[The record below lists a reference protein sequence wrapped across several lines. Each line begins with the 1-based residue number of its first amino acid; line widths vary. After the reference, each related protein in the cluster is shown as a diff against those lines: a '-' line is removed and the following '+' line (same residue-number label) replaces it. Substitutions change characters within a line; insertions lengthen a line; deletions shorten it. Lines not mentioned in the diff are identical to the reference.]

1 MTAINRLIEGG
12 KLNAFGFVSLIA
24 FTWIGKILRDK
35 RSFKIENINKGMHKR
50 FYGCE
55 NEMPIEA
62 INTIQ

>member
-1 MTAINRLIEGG
+1 
-12 KLNAFGFVSLIA
+12 VIA
-24 FTWIGKILRDK
+24 KILRDK
-35 RSFKIENINKGMHKR
+35 RSFKIENINKGMRKR